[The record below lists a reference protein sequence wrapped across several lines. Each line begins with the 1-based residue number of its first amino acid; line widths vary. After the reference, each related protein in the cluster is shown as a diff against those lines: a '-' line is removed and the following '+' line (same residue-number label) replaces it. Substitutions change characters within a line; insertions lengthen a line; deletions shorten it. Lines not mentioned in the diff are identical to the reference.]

1 LINHK
6 DICTVLMTDQPKK
19 KRSIL
24 FKILRIFGWIF
35 LSIILLLVAVALL
48 IQLPPIQNKL
58 VQKAVS
64 FLEKKIGT
72 DVSLDHI
79 SISFPKTIVLEGLY
93 FEDQKRDTLLYAGR
107 FAVNTDLWGLLNR
120 ELQLNE
126 ISLENSKAYI
136 SRPENDSAYNFSY
149 ILKAFAGDSTATPD
163 TLEQK
168 GWSISIEKIDLEN
181 IRAKYRDHL
190 TGNLSDLY
198 LGKLEVSI
206 SEFNLDSMKIVVD
219 EITLADT
226 RANVVQTKQPEVTE
240 EVAEE
245 KNPITYDIGVG
256 EVTLENVDINF
267 NQQALGTSLK
277 LALDK
282 SKLITDK
289 IDLKKQRID
298 LRSFSLHN
306 SFVSFQQR
314 PAAARNFKS
323 QVDPEPIAEKKAE
336 QSKTWTITLGK
347 LDLSGNGIQYYDHTK
362 PQTQGA
368 VDFDH
373 LWISSLLL
381 KAEDMMIA
389 GTNIKCSLKDMA
401 FAERSGFKLKTFKA
415 GIDVNDRAI
424 DINEMLLVTDH
435 TRLQID
441 AHATFPSIQTIA
453 QNLHQTQLSAD
464 INKTSIGWR
473 DVLYFNPTLK
483 DSLPLALKSNARI
496 NIDAAF
502 KGKVSDLNIH
512 HFNLTALDKT
522 VLNMSGKVKGLPDA
536 KKLQLNLEIDKLY
549 TTRSDLRRILPDT
562 IIPETISIPEW
573 INVTASYKGS
583 LTKSTFTTIL
593 TSSIGD
599 IDAKGNVNLDSTDV
613 ARGYTA
619 EVNVNELDLGS
630 LLQKQDTI
638 GKLTLQASIAARG
651 LRPEE
656 MNGTFHALMK
666 SFEYRKYH
674 YENFKL
680 DGKINNGVY
689 TGTAALKDKNLEF
702 ALAGNIDYA
711 NKVPQY
717 NITFDL
723 KNADFKALNMAERPL
738 KARGILSTNIATPD
752 FKVLNGNIGLRKVAI
767 FNGEKLYAVDSL
779 LFASIDE
786 TGHSR
791 LTIDSDLLTGKFEGS
806 FNITKMPDALQEYF
820 ATYYKLHDST
830 LVAKKNA
837 PRQYFNFDLKLK
849 KTELLTELLVPQLTE
864 FVPGDFKGQ
873 FDSEAKILDMRIDI
887 LTVQYANI
895 GVKKFTLST
904 NSDSESLNYNIVADE
919 ILIDSLKVDGFEFN
933 GTVANDSINTNI
945 VVLDSADR
953 QKYLIGALFSS
964 LEREYQ
970 IRLLPDQMKL
980 NYVDWTVSPDNYIRF
995 GGARIIANNV
1005 QLSNGNEKIIVD
1017 SKDDT
1022 QKTLF
1027 VGFRELNLEYLLSMV
1042 NREKPVSGLLHGDI
1056 FIVPDTANMTF
1067 TADLGIRGF
1076 SISEIPWGD
1085 IHLAVDR
1092 KTKERFDVGFGI
1104 QSRENNLVA
1113 NGYYITGEKPLIDLT
1128 ATITRLNLTTLEPV
1142 TMGQLKDLKGLMTG
1156 RIKVQGSPQ
1165 APRVNGYMRFDDVA
1179 FFSTYVQSDF
1189 TLDNEQ
1195 IDLNSRGI
1203 VFNNFNILDH
1213 DKNKATIDGA
1223 IETTDYKSFAF
1234 NLNLDTDK
1242 FRLLNTDEKDNELF
1256 YGRIDIDATVKVRG
1270 TMTQPVIDMHI
1281 GLSDDSHLTYVVP
1294 QAEAGVMEQ
1303 QGIVRFV
1310 DKTFQNDKFYRSVSK
1325 EDTVKSKFTGLDLTA
1340 MIELTD
1346 QEKFTVVI
1354 DPTTGDQLTVRGNTT
1369 LTLEMDP
1376 TGDLDLSGRYEIS
1389 EGTYNLSFYK
1399 FLKREFKIDAGS
1411 TMTWSGDPL
1420 NAAMDLSAIFEVET
1434 APIDLLSAQLTGSDP
1449 QELNRYKQRL
1459 PFQVYLNIKGEL
1471 LKPDISFK
1479 LDMPVEERNYA
1490 GGNVYSRIQDINT
1503 RESDLNK
1510 QVFALLI
1517 LKRFISDNPFENQ
1530 GASGFEG
1537 TARTSVSKMLTEQLN
1552 RLSQNIRGV
1561 ELSFD
1566 VKSYEDYSSGQAQG
1580 QTQLQLGL
1588 SKNLF
1593 NDRLVVKVAGNVGI
1607 EGQTN
1612 TEVTDYI
1619 GDLALEYK
1627 LTDDGRFRITGF
1639 RNSNY
1644 DMIDGE
1650 LTETGT
1656 GLIYIKDYNL
1666 LGELFR
1672 ANAKN
1677 KK

>member
-1 LINHK
+1 
-6 DICTVLMTDQPKK
+6 MTDQPKK

-24 FKILRIFGWIF
+24 FRIFKIVGWIF
-35 LSIILLLVAVALL
+35 LSIIFLLIAVALL

-58 VQKAVS
+58 TQKAIG
-64 FLEKKIGT
+64 FLEEKIGT

-93 FEDQKRDTLLYAGR
+93 FEDQKKDTLLYAGR
-107 FAVNTDLWGLLNR
+107 FAVDTDLWGLLNH
-120 ELQLNE
+120 ELELNN
-126 ISLENSKAYI
+126 ISLENSRAYI
-136 SRPENDSAYNFSY
+136 SRPENDSSYNFSY

-163 TLEQK
+163 TLEQQ
-168 GWSISIEKIDLEN
+168 GWSISVEEINLEN
-181 IRAKYRDHL
+181 IRAKYHDYL

-206 SEFNLDSMKIVVD
+206 SEFNLDSMKVVVD

-226 RANVVQTKQPEVTE
+226 RANILQTKQPEVTE

-245 KNPITYDIGVG
+245 KQPITYDIGVG
-256 EVTLENVDINF
+256 EVTLENIDINF

-277 LALDK
+277 LALDQ
-282 SKLITDK
+282 SKLVTDK
-289 IDLKKQRID
+289 IDLKEQRID

-306 SFVSFQQR
+306 SFVSFQKRHATAQ
-314 PAAARNFKS
+314 NIKS
-323 QVDPEPIAEKKAE
+323 QIDPEPITEKKAE
-336 QSKTWTITLGK
+336 QSRTWTISLGS
-347 LDLSGNGIQYYDHTK
+347 LDLSGNGLQYYDYTK
-362 PQTQGA
+362 PQTRGA

-373 LWISSLLL
+373 LWLSGLLL
-381 KAEDMMIA
+381 KAEDMLIA
-389 GTNIKCSLKDMA
+389 GMNIRCDLKDMA
-401 FAERSGFKLKTFKA
+401 FTDRSGFSVKTFKA
-415 GIDVNDRAI
+415 GIDVNERS
-424 DINEMLLVTDH
+424 INVDDLLLITGASRFQVT
-435 TRLQID
+435 
-441 AHATFPSIQTIA
+441 AHATFPSLQTIA
-453 QNLHQTQLSAD
+453 QNLHETNVSAD

-483 DSLPLALKSNARI
+483 DSLPLALNAHARI
-496 NIDAAF
+496 NIDAAV

-512 HFNLTALDKT
+512 HFNLAALDRT
-522 VLNMSGKVKGLPDA
+522 VLKMNGKVRGLPNA
-536 KKLQLNLEIDKLY
+536 KDLLLDLDIDKLY
-549 TTRSDLRRILPDT
+549 TTRSDLKKILPDT
-562 IIPETISIPEW
+562 IIPPTLSLPEW
-573 INVTASYKGS
+573 INITANYNGS
-583 LTKSTFTTIL
+583 LVKSAFTTAL

-599 IDAKGNVNLDSTDV
+599 VDAEGHINLDSTD
-613 ARGYTA
+613 AGRGYTA
-619 EVNVNELDLGS
+619 KLNVRDLDLGS

-638 GKLTLQASIAARG
+638 GKLTLQASIDARG
-651 LRPEE
+651 LRPRE
-656 MNGTFHALMK
+656 MNGTFHAWMK
-666 SFEYRKYH
+666 SFEYKKYP
-674 YENFKL
+674 YRDLEI
-680 DGKINNGVY
+680 DGKMTNGVY
-689 TGTAALKDKNLEF
+689 AGTATLKDKNLEF
-702 ALAGNIDYA
+702 AMAGDLNYSEDI
-711 NKVPQY
+711 PRY

-723 KNADFKALNMAERPL
+723 RNADLKALHLAERPL
-738 KARGILSTNIATPD
+738 KARGILTTNIATPD

-786 TGHSR
+786 TGHSK
-791 LTIDSDLLTGKFEGS
+791 LTIDSDLLSGKFEGS
-806 FNITKMPDALQEYF
+806 FNITKLPAALQEYF

-830 LVAKKNA
+830 LVAKERA

-864 FVPGDFKGQ
+864 FVPGDIKGQ
-873 FDSEAKILDMRIDI
+873 FDSESKLLDMKIDI
-887 LTVQYANI
+887 HTVQYANI
-895 GVKKFTLST
+895 GVKEFTLST
-904 NSDSESLNYNIVADE
+904 NSDSEKLNYNILADE
-919 ILIDSLKVDGFEFN
+919 ILVDSLKIDGFEFN

-945 VVLDSADR
+945 IVLDSADR
-953 QKYLIGALFSS
+953 QKYLIGALFTT
-964 LEREYQ
+964 LHDEYQ
-970 IRLLPDQMKL
+970 IHLLPDQMRL
-980 NYVDWTVSPDNYIRF
+980 NYVDWTVSDDNYVRF
-995 GGARIIANNV
+995 GGARITANNV
-1005 QLSNGNEKIIVD
+1005 LLSNGNEKIIVD
-1017 SKDDT
+1017 SKDDA

-1042 NREKPVSGLLHGDI
+1042 NREKPVAGLLHGDI

-1067 TADLGIRGF
+1067 TADIGIRGF

-1092 KTKERFDVGFGI
+1092 KTKDRFDIGFGI
-1104 QSRENNLVA
+1104 QSRENNVVA
-1113 NGYYITGEKPLIDLT
+1113 NGYYITGLKPLIDLT
-1128 ATITRLNLTTLEPV
+1128 ATITRLNLTTLGPI

-1156 RIKVQGSPQ
+1156 QVKVQGSPQ
-1165 APRVNGYMRFDDVA
+1165 SPKINGYFRFDDVA

-1195 IDLNSRGI
+1195 IDLTKRGI
-1203 VFNNFNILDH
+1203 VFDNFDILDH
-1213 DKNKATIDGA
+1213 DRNKATVNGA
-1223 IETTDYKSFAF
+1223 IETSDYRSFAF
-1234 NLNLDTDK
+1234 DLNLNTDK
-1242 FRLLNTDEKDNELF
+1242 FRLLNTTENDNELF
-1256 YGRIDIDATVKVRG
+1256 YGRIDVDATVKVQG
-1270 TMTQPVIDMHI
+1270 TMIQPVIDMQI
-1281 GLSDDSHLTYVVP
+1281 GLSDDSYLTYVVP

-1303 QGIVRFV
+1303 QGIVKFV

-1325 EDTVKSKFTGLDLTA
+1325 EDTIKSRFTGLDLTA
-1340 MIELTD
+1340 RIELTD
-1346 QEKFTVVI
+1346 KEKFTVVI
-1354 DPTTGDQLTVRGNTT
+1354 DPTTGDQLTVKGNTT

-1420 NAAMDLSAIFEVET
+1420 NAAMDLSAIYEVET

-1479 LDMPVEERNYA
+1479 LDMPIEERNYA

-1537 TARTSVSKMLTEQLN
+1537 TARTSVSKVLTEQLN

-1607 EGQTN
+1607 EGQSN

-1627 LTDDGRFRITGF
+1627 LTEDGRFRITGF

-1666 LGELFR
+1666 LGELFK
-1672 ANAKN
+1672 ANAKG